1 MIIIWEKAI
10 FSSSFPACQPSWA
23 LFWQEAEEVHL
34 NQPLPSINAVTAT
47 ASGLTVSFWDHSL
60 VFRHRAPPPSP
71 YLSSCSSLLLEGPS
85 GTPSKPTGPCN
96 PIMSLVWLPQLT
108 SYDSIPHPSIICLP
122 TSWISAGLLYHLHNA
137 FLDIFFKSTSSF
149 LTLTLVLSS
158 NLH

>member
-10 FSSSFPACQPSWA
+10 FSSSFPACQPSCA
-23 LFWQEAEEVHL
+23 LFWQEAVEVHL
-34 NQPLPSINAVTAT
+34 NQPLPSINTVTAI
-47 ASGLTVSFWDHSL
+47 ASSLTVFFWDHSL
-60 VFRHRAPPPSP
+60 VFQRRVPPSLP
-71 YLSSCSSLLLEGPS
+71 
-85 GTPSKPTGPCN
+85 
-96 PIMSLVWLPQLT
+96 LPQLMLLSAAWGIFWNT
-108 SYDSIPHPSIICLP
+108 QQAHRALQSHHVPCVAPTATNYDSIPHLSIICLP